1 MQYTPRHSRVA
12 RRFHL
17 ENYAMRKYLHNLNC
31 FLAAALLA
39 AALPT
44 YAKPAPPPVDKLAAY
59 PKMSSFTLAPD
70 GKHLAALEGRG
81 EDRVILV
88 WKTDALDKPPTVLGS
103 QRMKVQGIQFIKN
116 DLLAVSMWQ
125 PYDLRLDEVTKRFI
139 SKLFITDLE
148 GKKWNEPMPQER
160 AMSRVEDLRQSL
172 SNPTVLDSLPND
184 PDHILVIN
192 DAGASSGDV
201 FKVNVRTNRA
211 ERVQRSDERISG
223 YLTDLDG
230 TVRARLHA
238 DVDGTGAYVTAEIL
252 EPATGK
258 WTEHF
263 RSYVKNRDVTEI
275 VGFSTDPNVAFVLSN
290 VGTDKSIIYEY
301 DVVARKRKEVLF
313 QHRFF
318 DAAGVLINRRK
329 DGTEGLAFGEILG
342 VTYEGPR
349 GPSYDVLWSSPK
361 VQALDKAIRA
371 ALGLR
376 QQALTLV
383 DPASGQTAD
392 TPYDVDASYR
402 IAAWTRDLSTV
413 VITVSGDSRPP
424 ENYLLRNGK
433 MMLLAKAYPDIDAAS
448 LGTTSLVYYKARD
461 GLDIP
466 AFLTKPNAE
475 LCGAGPWPAVVHPH
489 GGPWSRDEMGFD
501 ASMWVPLMA
510 SRCFAVLRP
519 QFRGSNGWG
528 KRLWLAGDAEWGQ
541 KMQDDKDDGAKWML
555 DKGIAQKGRIA
566 MFGFSYGGYSAMAA
580 AVRPNGLYKCAI
592 AGAGVSDH
600 ERIWARFYTNPFFRE
615 AQAPT
620 VKGLNPVDHADN
632 IQIPVMVYHGERDTT
647 VPLEQSDWYVSKA
660 KKSKQP
666 VVYHQLA
673 DYAHGPAWTRK
684 IMADQLGYIEDY
696 LLRDCG
702 GKGL

>member
-1 MQYTPRHSRVA
+1 
-12 RRFHL
+12 
-17 ENYAMRKYLHNLNC
+17 
-31 FLAAALLA
+31 
-39 AALPT
+39 
-44 YAKPAPPPVDKLAAY
+44 
-59 PKMSSFTLAPD
+59 
-70 GKHLAALEGRG
+70 
-81 EDRVILV
+81 
-88 WKTDALDKPPTVLGS
+88 
-103 QRMKVQGIQFIKN
+103 
-116 DLLAVSMWQ
+116 
-125 PYDLRLDEVTKRFI
+125 
-139 SKLFITDLE
+139 
-148 GKKWNEPMPQER
+148 
-160 AMSRVEDLRQSL
+160 
-172 SNPTVLDSLPND
+172 
-184 PDHILVIN
+184 
-192 DAGASSGDV
+192 
-201 FKVNVRTNRA
+201 
-211 ERVQRSDERISG
+211 
-223 YLTDLDG
+223 
-230 TVRARLHA
+230 
-238 DVDGTGAYVTAEIL
+238 VDGTGAYVTAEIL

-318 DAAGVLINRRK
+318 DAAGVLVNRRK

-475 LCGAGPWPAVVHPH
+475 LCGAGPWPAVVHPARRTVVARRDGLRRLDVGAAH
-489 GGPWSRDEMGFD
+489 G
-501 ASMWVPLMA
+501 V
-510 SRCFAVLRP
+510 AVLRRP
-519 QFRGSNGWG
+519 ASAVPRLQWMGQEALARRRCRMGTEDAGRQGRRRQVDARQGHRAERPHRHVRVLLWRLLRDGRGGASQRAVQMRDRRRR
-528 KRLWLAGDAEWGQ
+528 RLGPREDL
-541 KMQDDKDDGAKWML
+541 GAL
-555 DKGIAQKGRIA
+555 LHQP
-566 MFGFSYGGYSAMAA
+566 
-580 AVRPNGLYKCAI
+580 VLP
-592 AGAGVSDH
+592 
-600 ERIWARFYTNPFFRE
+600 E